1 MQERSGSSGSSL
13 IVRPTAIFA
22 IPTGIRIQVR
32 VAAVAIGAVA
42 KAIMFLGRF
51 FQSAEYLEMIAP
63 AVSPDQGFD
72 RLFDGDEPCF
82 IFFRIQ
88 SWPPFR
94 TVPWILC
101 TFRRFR
107 AESLGKF
114 HTIPATPYY

>member
-63 AVSPDQGFD
+63 AVSPD
-72 RLFDGDEPCF
+72 
-82 IFFRIQ
+82 
-88 SWPPFR
+88 
-94 TVPWILC
+94 
-101 TFRRFR
+101 
-107 AESLGKF
+107 
-114 HTIPATPYY
+114 